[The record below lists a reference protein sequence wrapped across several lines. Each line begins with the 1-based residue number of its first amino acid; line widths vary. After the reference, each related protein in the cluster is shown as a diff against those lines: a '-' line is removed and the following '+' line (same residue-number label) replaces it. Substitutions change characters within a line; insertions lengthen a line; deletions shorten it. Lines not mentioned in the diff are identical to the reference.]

1 MPRAFSKK
9 YNKDLVLQNLQ
20 NRHLEVK
27 IPCGFRRSGRETFFF
42 AFLLEALK
50 AHRKKNE
57 QDFQRKC
64 IHEKYIPVYKSVQS
78 SPALDGQILYL
89 R

>member
-27 IPCGFRRSGRETFFF
+27 IPCGFRRSGRETFFC

-64 IHEKYIPVYKSVQS
+64 IHEKYIPVYKSLQS
-78 SPALDGQILYL
+78 SLALDGQILYL